1 MTEPDKITALSAEN
15 AELKKRLQEQQIA
28 ISCLAASRDR
38 WRMEARGKITP
49 AWRALIDG
57 AKPIEG

>member
-1 MTEPDKITALSAEN
+1 MTEPDKITVLTSEN

-49 AWRALIDG
+49 EWQRIIDG